1 MENRFSTS
9 RDEVSVRLLTRYNWE
24 EATQLRLYDYQEDYL
39 PGVLHTIAQSKYEN
53 VFPHGIFLEER
64 MVGFIAY
71 GEFSGVCWVSRVLV
85 DRDFQNQGIGREALS
100 ILLGRLH
107 KDPKCREIR
116 TSFAKQNALAEYFF
130 GSMGFEKIGDGMDDE
145 IVMVLR

>member
-1 MENRFSTS
+1 M
-9 RDEVSVRLLTRYNWE
+9 DVRQLTRYNWE

-53 VFPHGIFLEER
+53 VFPHGIFLGER

-85 DRDFQNQGIGREALS
+85 DRDFQNQGVGRDALA
-100 ILLGRLH
+100 ILLGRLR

-130 GSMGFEKIGDGMDDE
+130 GSMGFEKLGEGLDDE

>member
-1 MENRFSTS
+1 MENQYSTS
-9 RDEVSVRLLTRYNWE
+9 RDKVTVRPLTRFNWE

-53 VFPHGIFLEER
+53 VFPHGIFLGDR

-85 DRDFQNQGIGREALS
+85 DRDFQNQGVGRDALA
-100 ILLGRLH
+100 ILLERLR

-130 GSMGFEKIGDGMDDE
+130 GSMGFERLGDGLDDE
-145 IVMVLR
+145 IIMRLR